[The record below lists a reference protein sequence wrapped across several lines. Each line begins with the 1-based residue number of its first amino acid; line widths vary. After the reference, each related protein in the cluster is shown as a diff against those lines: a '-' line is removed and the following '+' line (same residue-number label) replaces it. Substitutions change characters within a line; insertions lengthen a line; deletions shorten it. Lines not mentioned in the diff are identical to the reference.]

1 MQNLLIVGLYEIRS
15 SHLLKSP
22 LTSCIGEGGIRIG
35 FSATGSSGKMAFRLN
50 SMAFVQLVCLRPRLG
65 VLYKFHRSS
74 WHAYIGRTLHYNTL
88 GKIQDICHRATAVPC
103 IRTHSHPRTLGHTRP
118 RTHAHAC
125 RHPRTHARTLSPCIH
140 PRTHARCLPS
150 STHTRTHAG

>member
-65 VLYKFHRSS
+65 VLYKFQTSS
-74 WHAYIGRTLHYNTL
+74 WRTNIGRTLHYNTL
-88 GKIQDICHRATAVPC
+88 GKIQDICHRLTAVPC
-103 IRTHSHPRTLGHTRP
+103 IRTHSHPRTFARTHSHP
-118 RTHAHAC
+118 RTHAYTHAQAC
-125 RHPRTHARTLSPCIH
+125 RHPRTHADIC
-140 PRTHARCLPS
+140 A
-150 STHTRTHAG
+150 